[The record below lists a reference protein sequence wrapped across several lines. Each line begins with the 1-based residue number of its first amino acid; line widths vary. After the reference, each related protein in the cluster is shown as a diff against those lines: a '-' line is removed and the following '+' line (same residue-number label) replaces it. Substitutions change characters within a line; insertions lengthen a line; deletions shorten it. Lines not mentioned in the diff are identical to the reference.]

1 MSNYRRN
8 IMSRM
13 KNNLG
18 NYLFW
23 NLYRGLRN
31 YVVSDKLYEK
41 SILSDLQLD
50 FELERAFFL
59 KKPQDSA

>member
-1 MSNYRRN
+1 
-8 IMSRM
+8 MSRM
-13 KNNLG
+13 NNNLG

-41 SILSDLQLD
+41 LVLSDLQLD